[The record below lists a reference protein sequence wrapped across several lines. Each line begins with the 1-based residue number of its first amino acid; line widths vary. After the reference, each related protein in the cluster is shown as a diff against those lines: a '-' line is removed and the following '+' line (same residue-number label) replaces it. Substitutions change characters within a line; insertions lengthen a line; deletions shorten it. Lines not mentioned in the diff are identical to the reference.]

1 MADDEDVWVD
11 SIEAYSKKIE
21 IQKAPEPS
29 ERKSFREK
37 TSFFVPEFSNSIFRT
52 FRIRIPERKKRT
64 RAKMGKGSKRRRGEA
79 HVFRS
84 KESNPRRFWGCKK
97 G

>member
-29 ERKSFREK
+29 ERKTFREK
-37 TSFFVPEFSNSIFRT
+37 LHFFVPEFANSILK
-52 FRIRIPERKKRT
+52 IRL
-64 RAKMGKGSKRRRGEA
+64 
-79 HVFRS
+79 
-84 KESNPRRFWGCKK
+84 
-97 G
+97 

>member
-29 ERKSFREK
+29 ERKTFREK
-37 TSFFVPEFSNSIFRT
+37 TSFFCPRICEFDFENSI
-52 FRIRIPERKKRT
+52 I
-64 RAKMGKGSKRRRGEA
+64 GSRR
-79 HVFRS
+79 
-84 KESNPRRFWGCKK
+84 
-97 G
+97 

>member
-37 TSFFVPEFSNSIFRT
+37 ILFFTPRICEFDF
-52 FRIRIPERKKRT
+52 
-64 RAKMGKGSKRRRGEA
+64 
-79 HVFRS
+79 
-84 KESNPRRFWGCKK
+84 
-97 G
+97 

>member
-37 TSFFVPEFSNSIFRT
+37 TLFFSP
-52 FRIRIPERKKRT
+52 RICD
-64 RAKMGKGSKRRRGEA
+64 SD
-79 HVFRS
+79 V
-84 KESNPRRFWGCKK
+84 
-97 G
+97 